1 MHQQAAAAAV
11 AVQHQQHQHQQQQQ
25 QQQQAHQQ
33 HQQQQQQFQ
42 LQQQQQQHQAAQQQQ
57 AAAQQQFH
65 YQQQAQVQAQAMLQ
79 TYMQLQVNN
88 VAAAPATP
96 TKYATASGPPAGA
109 QYFAAPTTPLTII
122 PACSGAAA
130 VAAAAMFATAA
141 TPTSAATTPINNVN
155 NTVNLCDVTRTTTTT
170 KQPAAAAP
178 LDVALTTIGGGV
190 GGGRLVSLLGP
201 PPPLPSAV
209 VQVNAAGCSSGSSG
223 CSSASSD
230 CSMPSPTS
238 LHLSSPKKVRI
249 DEQFLYKLN
258 HLRGSD
264 ELLSQAAVM
273 APASDNNNQDL
284 ATKKAKL
291 DSSTVLAGGIAKPSK
306 VVHLR
311 NIPNESGES
320 DVVTLGIPFGR
331 VTNVLVLKGKNQA
344 FIEMADEIS
353 ATSMVSCYTV
363 NPPQMRGRMVYV
375 QYSNHRELKTDQS
388 HNNSSVVQSDYRIQ
402 SPAGGSP
409 LPLCAVGNASS
420 NNANN
425 SGDNNCSTVAILQNN
440 TSAVNASSASNN
452 TNAAGG
458 PNTVLRVIVETL
470 MYPVSLDILHQIF
483 QRFGKVLKIVTFT
496 KNNSFQALIQYP
508 DALSAQQ
515 AKSILDGQNIYNGC
529 CTLRIDNSKLTALN
543 VKYNNDKSRDFTNP
557 ALPPGEP
564 GVDLM
569 PTAGGLMNTNDLLLI
584 AARQRP
590 SLTVNGLGAP
600 GVLPPFALGL
610 GTPLTGGYSNAL
622 PNLAAFSLANSGAL
636 QTAAPAMRGYS
647 NVLLVSNLNE
657 EMVTPDALF
666 TLFGVYG
673 DVQRV
678 KILYNKKDSALI
690 QMAEPQQAY
699 LAMSHLDKL
708 RLWGKPIRVMASKHQ
723 AVQLPKEGQ
732 PDAGLTR
739 DYSQNPLH
747 RFKKPGSKN
756 YQNIY
761 PPSATLHLSNIPSSC
776 TEDDIKEA
784 FTSNNFEVKAFKF
797 FPKDRKMALLQLS
810 SVEEAVL
817 ALIKMHNHQLSESN
831 HLRVSFSK
839 SNI

>member
-1 MHQQAAAAAV
+1 MMSCP
-11 AVQHQQHQHQQQQQ
+11 
-25 QQQQAHQQ
+25 
-33 HQQQQQQFQ
+33 
-42 LQQQQQQHQAAQQQQ
+42 LP
-57 AAAQQQFH
+57 
-65 YQQQAQVQAQAMLQ
+65 
-79 TYMQLQVNN
+79 MQL
-88 VAAAPATP
+88 P
-96 TKYATASGPPAGA
+96 
-109 QYFAAPTTPLTII
+109 I
-122 PACSGAAA
+122 PI
-130 VAAAAMFATAA
+130 
-141 TPTSAATTPINNVN
+141 P
-155 NTVNLCDVTRTTTTT
+155 
-170 KQPAAAAP
+170 
-178 LDVALTTIGGGV
+178 
-190 GGGRLVSLLGP
+190 
-201 PPPLPSAV
+201 
-209 VQVNAAGCSSGSSG
+209 
-223 CSSASSD
+223 
-230 CSMPSPTS
+230 S
-238 LHLSSPKKVRI
+238 LHKTEFASVHIGVK
-249 DEQFLYKLN
+249 
-258 HLRGSD
+258 RGSD

-291 DSSTVLAGGIAKPSK
+291 EPSTVLAGGIAKASK
-306 VVHLR
+306 VIHLR

-320 DVVTLGIPFGR
+320 DVIALGVPFGR

-344 FIEMADEIS
+344 FIEMADEMA

-375 QYSNHRELKTDQS
+375 QFSNHRELKTDQS
-388 HNNSSVVQSDYRIQ
+388 HNNSVGQSDYRIQ

-409 LPLCAVGNASS
+409 LPLCAANATS

-425 SGDNNCSTVAILQNN
+425 SGDSNSSAVGILQNN
-440 TSAVNASSASNN
+440 TSAVNAGNN

-458 PNTVLRVIVETL
+458 PNTVLRVIVESL

-483 QRFGKVLKIVTFT
+483 QRYGKVLKIVTFT

-508 DALSAQQ
+508 DANSAQH
-515 AKSILDGQNIYNGC
+515 AKSLLDGQNIYNGC

-610 GTPLTGGYSNAL
+610 GTQLTGGYSNAL

-636 QTAAPAMRGYS
+636 QTTPPAMRGYS

-776 TEDDIKEA
+776 SEDDIKEA
-784 FTSNNFEVKAFKF
+784 FTSNTFEVKAFKF